1 MITLDNFKLDAF
13 FLSGDRGKLFS
24 LFYEPSRRSL
34 KGSVV
39 YVHPFAEEM
48 NKTRRMAALQ
58 ARELAAMGYAVL
70 LVDLFGCGDSDGE
83 FAEATWTGWLSDIA
97 VACNWLHSRTAL
109 TPYLWGLRLG
119 ASLALEASRQC
130 PGSPG
135 LLLWQ
140 PILNGDNFLTQFLR
154 LNVASAMFADKGDA
168 KSTQELKQILL
179 AGGGVEVAGYT
190 LSSALT
196 TGISQI
202 SLANMT
208 PPQCAIYWIEVIADA
223 QRDISPAANK
233 VRDAWLATNNN
244 VQLTRAKGEP
254 FWNTP
259 EITECPELIEVT
271 RKLFQQA
278 PI

>member
-1 MITLDNFKLDAF
+1 MITLDNFNLDAF

-24 LFYEPSRRSL
+24 LFYEPPALSL
-34 KGSVV
+34 KGSIL

-48 NKTRRMAALQ
+48 NKARRMAALQ
-58 ARELAAMGYAVL
+58 AREFSAMGYAVL

-83 FAEATWTGWLSDIA
+83 FAHATWAGWLSDIA
-97 VACNWLHSRTAL
+97 AASDWLERRTGL

-119 ASLALEASRQC
+119 ASLALESGR
-130 PGSPG
+130 PGCPG

-140 PILNGDNFLTQFLR
+140 PVLNGDNFLTQFLR
-154 LNVASAMFADKGDA
+154 LNVASAMLAEKGDT
-168 KSTQELKQILL
+168 KSTQELKQVLL

-190 LSSALT
+190 LPPALA

-202 SLANMT
+202 SAANMI
-208 PPQCAIYWIEVIADA
+208 PPPCTIFWIEVIADA

-233 VRDAWLATNNN
+233 VREAWRATNNS
-244 VQLTRAKGEP
+244 VQLTRATGEP

-271 RKLFQQA
+271 RKFFQQG